1 MAGTAMASRVVRSL
15 LTAFCNSK
23 DSRITASRAFV
34 LVHIR
39 NIFEFLK
46 NRSSLEKPQPPTM
59 LGNKSL
65 F

>member
-1 MAGTAMASRVVRSL
+1 MAFG
-15 LTAFCNSK
+15 NSK
-23 DSRITASRAFV
+23 DSRVTASRAFV

-39 NIFEFLK
+39 NIFKFLK
-46 NRSSLEKPQPPTM
+46 NRSSLEKPQSPTM